1 MFNSTTATKFLARAK
16 TQPKADQPT
25 SWLSQAHKDV
35 HCLPLRTW
43 RPLRLCASLIP
54 LFFHRAKTPRAQ
66 SLKLLLFLAGL
77 LLSSCALVAP
87 DKPDRTVRVRIL
99 ADQKL
104 RESDPRWSETAG
116 ALLRGAS
123 DFFAREFGVR
133 FVAQKIEPWS
143 HKEES
148 PAAADLLAR
157 LKKDFASKD
166 QPEGYDLIVAFT
178 GEPLSSYSGGKGMAI
193 LGDCDRGLGNYLVSR
208 VTEPYRYSGANA
220 APPLD
225 VIVLVH
231 ELGHI
236 FGADHV
242 SDPRSIMNDNFDY
255 REDFDMKSRAIV
267 LKNKLCAF
275 RK

>member
-1 MFNSTTATKFLARAK
+1 MTTPQRIIC
-16 TQPKADQPT
+16 
-25 SWLSQAHKDV
+25 SILS
-35 HCLPLRTW
+35 
-43 RPLRLCASLIP
+43 
-54 LFFHRAKTPRAQ
+54 
-66 SLKLLLFLAGL
+66 LLW
-77 LLSSCALVAP
+77 LSSCALVAP
-87 DKPDRTVRVRIL
+87 AEPDRVVRVRIL

-104 RESDPRWSETAG
+104 RASDPRWNETAL

-123 DFFAREFGVR
+123 EFFTREFGVR
-133 FVAQKIEPWS
+133 LAAQKVETWS
-143 HKEES
+143 HQEES
-148 PAAADLLAR
+148 PAAVDLLAR
-157 LKKDFASKD
+157 LKKDFAAKD
-166 QPEGYDLIVAFT
+166 QPAGYDLIVAFT

-208 VTEPYRYSGANA
+208 VTEPYRYSGANT

-242 SDPRSIMNDNFDY
+242 TDTNSIMNLNFDY
-255 REDFDMKSRAIV
+255 RTDFDMKSRGIV
-267 LKNKLCAF
+267 LKNRLCAF